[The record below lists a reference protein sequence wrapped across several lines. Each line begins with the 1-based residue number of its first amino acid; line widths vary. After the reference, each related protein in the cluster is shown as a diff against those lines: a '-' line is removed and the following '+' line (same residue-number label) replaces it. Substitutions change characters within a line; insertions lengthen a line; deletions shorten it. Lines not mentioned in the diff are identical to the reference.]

1 MLIMAGGA
9 AAQVSAGSH
18 GMADMSLAG
27 QGDKAI
33 EVYSV
38 NQYIYIRFDFE
49 YEFATISVYD
59 FLGKQLMRE
68 QVENTS
74 PYKMPENL
82 NQGYYI
88 VKVMVDNEMYTKKIY
103 VN

>member
-1 MLIMAGGA
+1 MATGA
-9 AAQVSAGSH
+9 MAQVSPYGDDNR
-18 GMADMSLAG
+18 GLIADG
-27 QGDKAI
+27 QDGKTI

-38 NQYIYIRFDFE
+38 DQYIYVRFDFE
-49 YEFATISVYD
+49 YDFATIMVYD

-68 QVENTS
+68 QVEETPN
-74 PYKMPENL
+74 YKMPENL

-88 VKVMVDNEMYTKKIY
+88 VKILVNNEVYTKKIY